1 MDMDMDM
8 DMGAGDSSSNVPLSA
23 VGVDFSNSTQAADFL
38 ANLLND
44 DELKVIGNDYASYFW
59 YGVVIIIGLATLSN
73 FLQWLTLQLRL
84 RAAARRRNHPARP
97 QSALSRW
104 LATATAIS
112 REISYPQITPT
123 ARLLWFK
130 CPPFGTILILLCYL
144 AFVLALEFINND
156 VQGAQ
161 YWQALGVRA
170 GWLSVAQMPLL
181 ILLINKNNVIGVLT
195 GASYERLNVLHRW
208 SSRIMLLM
216 AILHFG
222 YQSYGWQ
229 QYPGLMQLE
238 WATDDCP
245 PTGIAAFA
253 ILLWMNLSTLAPL
266 RYWSYEFF
274 VVQHII
280 TFFGFVIAVVYH
292 LPSTALGSRVYIFI
306 PIAFYLV
313 DRIIRS
319 GFYAWTNVRRSRA
332 TMVQLTGSVTKITLT
347 NKAIKTWRAGSHVLL
362 SVPRF
367 GLMQSH
373 PATILSSPQSHGGAL
388 VFLLKSHKGFTL
400 RIMQG
405 ANSSETALL
414 PHSKEEADS
423 EQNAQITN
431 TQHIALLDGP
441 YGGSQSDMAAFD
453 SVCLLAG
460 STGVTFTLS
469 LLQDL
474 ADRASSCGKRLPIRT
489 VHFVWCVRGSEQT
502 TWVGSEIE
510 EAYRKLEAAGINVR
524 VSVHVTCA
532 EQFTELGNEPKECG
546 CACDKSQ
553 GPCCCVLVDED
564 DEGVDGN
571 AIRPAE
577 GEKKGALIKEVSAQ
591 SSSADQPLISGRRM
605 PVLPCGTFYSGRPD
619 LRGTISSL
627 LDGAEGESGVA
638 VCGPIGLS
646 SEVRNTVAR
655 LSDERAVHKGTG
667 AQGVYLHC
675 ESFS

>member
-1 MDMDMDM
+1 MDMDMH
-8 DMGAGDSSSNVPLSA
+8 MGGDSASAVPALSA
-23 VGVDFSNSTQAADFL
+23 DGVDFSNSTQAAEFL
-38 ANLLND
+38 EDLLND
-44 DELKVIGNDYASYFW
+44 DELKIIGNKYATYFW
-59 YGVVIIIGLATLSN
+59 YGVIVAIGIATLAN

-84 RAAARRRNHPARP
+84 RAAARRRQQPARP
-97 QSALSRW
+97 QSMLSKW
-104 LATATAIS
+104 LATATALS
-112 REISYPQITPT
+112 REISYGQITPT
-123 ARLLWFK
+123 ARMLWFK
-130 CPPFGTILILLCYL
+130 VPPLGTIILLLCYL
-144 AFVLALEFINND
+144 SFVLALEFINND
-156 VQGAQ
+156 VAGAQ

-195 GASYERLNVLHRW
+195 GTSYERLNVLHRW

-245 PTGIAAFA
+245 ITGIAAFT
-253 ILLWMNLSTLAPL
+253 ILLWMNLSTLAPA

-274 VVQHII
+274 VIQHII

-306 PIAFYLV
+306 PIGLYLV

-319 GFYAWTNVRRSRA
+319 LLYAWTNMRASRA
-332 TMVQLTGSVTKITLT
+332 TMIQLGGVTEITLT

-367 GLMQSH
+367 GVMQSH
-373 PATILSSPQSHGGAL
+373 PATILSSPQSHNGAL

-400 RIMQG
+400 RIMEG
-405 ANSSETALL
+405 ADSSETALL
-414 PHSKEEADS
+414 PHSKEGADT
-423 EQNAQITN
+423 EQHAQVTN
-431 TQHIALLDGP
+431 MQHLALLDGP
-441 YGGSQSDMAAFD
+441 YGGSQSDMASFD
-453 SVCLLAG
+453 SVCLLSG

-474 ADRASSCGKRLPIRT
+474 ADRASSCGKKLPVQQIHFIWCIRS
-489 VHFVWCVRGSEQT
+489 SEQAR
-502 TWVGSEIE
+502 WVSDELE
-510 EAYRKLEAAGINVR
+510 NAHRKLQRAGIDIR
-524 VSVHVTCA
+524 ISIHVTCA

-564 DEGVDGN
+564 DEGVDVDAN
-571 AIRPAE
+571 KPAD
-577 GEKKGALIKEVSAQ
+577 GEKKVATVKETSA
-591 SSSADQPLISGRRM
+591 SSSPTRQPLTSGRRM
-605 PVLPCGTFYSGRPD
+605 PVLPCATFYSGRPD
-619 LRGTISSL
+619 IRETISNL
-627 LDGAEGESGVA
+627 LDGAEGESGIA

-646 SEVRNTVAR
+646 SEVRNTVVR
-655 LSDERAVHKGTG
+655 LSDERAIHKGTS
-667 AQGVYLHC
+667 AQGCYLHV
-675 ESFS
+675 EAFS